1 MNQEDQVRNPQS
13 IASGTT
19 PSHIQN
25 STKAHHTPHAQPN
38 AFCTTLNVFDVLDYY
53 PDTQLALRLWNV
65 YVKSVDPVLK
75 ILHIPTVQSTVV
87 ETILDPKS
95 AQSSVVA
102 LTYTIYFAAVTALC
116 HDDDDEPTVL
126 PCEKPV
132 LLEHYKKALDQLLM
146 PTELMKRP
154 ELVSLQALAIYAV
167 STDTG
172 SRSYL
177 IYLFN

>member
-1 MNQEDQVRNPQS
+1 M
-13 IASGTT
+13 
-19 PSHIQN
+19 
-25 STKAHHTPHAQPN
+25 
-38 AFCTTLNVFDVLDYY
+38 LDCY

-75 ILHIPTVQSTVV
+75 ILHIPTVQSTIV

-102 LTYTIYFAAVTALC
+102 LTYAIYFAAITALC
-116 HDDDDEPTVL
+116 YDDDEPTVL
-126 PCEKPV
+126 PGEKPV
-132 LLEHYKKALDQLLM
+132 LLKHYKKALDQLLM

-172 SRSYL
+172 FRSYL
-177 IYLFN
+177 IYLSNRPRSLDLFTRP

>member
-1 MNQEDQVRNPQS
+1 MNQEDQVQNEQS

-19 PSHIQN
+19 PSHLQN
-25 STKAHHTPHAQPN
+25 STKAHHTPYAQPN
-38 AFCTTLNVFDVLDYY
+38 TSSTTLNFFDVLDCY

-87 ETILDPKS
+87 ETILNPKS

-102 LTYTIYFAAVTALC
+102 LTYAIYFAAVTALC
-116 HDDDDEPTVL
+116 HDDDEPAVL
-126 PCEKPV
+126 PCEKPM

-172 SRSYL
+172 SSSSYL

>member
-1 MNQEDQVRNPQS
+1 M
-13 IASGTT
+13 
-19 PSHIQN
+19 
-25 STKAHHTPHAQPN
+25 
-38 AFCTTLNVFDVLDYY
+38 LDCY

-75 ILHIPTVQSTVV
+75 ILHIPTVQSTIV

-102 LTYTIYFAAVTALC
+102 LTYAIYFAAVTALC
-116 HDDDDEPTVL
+116 HDDDEPTNL

-132 LLEHYKKALDQLLM
+132 LLAHYKKALDQLLM

-154 ELVSLQALAIYAV
+154 ELVLLQALAIYAV
-167 STDTG
+167 STNTG
-172 SRSYL
+172 RRSYL
-177 IYLFN
+177 IDPSNLRRCFRLVYASMRLAGVFGFSMG